1 MGRLARISQLLAACV
16 LTGCYST
23 GEGPTPSV
31 TTLYFPVG
39 MAVSPGG
46 KALYVANSDF
56 DLRFNAG
63 TVAVYDLARIREYL
77 RPLWAPGTTATP
89 TDPCIGLGVN
99 PTPILQPGACGAYD
113 PNAPPD
119 AATNPTPVVKQAAK
133 IGAFATDLLYVC
145 PPAVGGLA
153 GGADC
158 TDSGSVDLS
167 KPTTAIVPQ
176 GASTPLPARLF
187 VPVRGEPSLT
197 FFDVDDD
204 RPTVPGGQGTQT
216 FRLDCD
222 QSVNEGRCGD
232 SHRSGVNAADNI
244 RGLTLPAEPFGIS
257 VTDRAEAIV
266 VSHQSSGAGALSL
279 FTGPNGTGVSV
290 LGGKPTLQ
298 FVFGGLPAAT
308 TGIASLPVPASA
320 TTSPPDDAPDYHQG
334 FVVTYR
340 EAPEADVFRFFD
352 DAAASPIRP
361 FLTRT
366 SAVPLAATPSGR
378 DSRGVAID
386 HSPSSGRAVC
396 AAACAPT
403 DSACLAGCST
413 IPLDAYIA
421 NRAPASLLIGQVLLA
436 DPKLG
441 TEEVHVY
448 DSVPLAQGPSRVVI
462 GRIRRI
468 SNGVP
473 VFEKRVFVIC
483 FDARTIFVYDP
494 VQRRIDGIIRTGR
507 GPHSLVMDPVE
518 PIAYVGHFTDSYI
531 GVVDLDES
539 HAGTFETMVASI
551 GVPQAPAVSK

>member
-1 MGRLARISQLLAACV
+1 
-16 LTGCYST
+16 
-23 GEGPTPSV
+23 
-31 TTLYFPVG
+31 

-46 KALYVANSDF
+46 QALFVANSDF

-63 TVAVYDLARIREYL
+63 TVAAYDLARIREYL
-77 RPLWAPGTTATP
+77 RPLWAPETTAVP
-89 TDPCIGLGVN
+89 ADPCILLGKN

-113 PNAPPD
+113 PNSPPD
-119 AATNPTPVVKQAAK
+119 AASNPTPVVRQAAK
-133 IGAFATDLLYVC
+133 IGAFATDLLFVC
-145 PPAVGGLA
+145 PPATGGLA

-158 TDSGSVDLS
+158 TDAGSVDLA
-167 KPTTAIVPQ
+167 KPGTAVLDPTTMQPV
-176 GASTPLPARLF
+176 PARLF

-204 RPTVPGGQGTQT
+204 RPAAPGGQGKQT

-222 QSVNEGRCGD
+222 QSTNEGRCAD
-232 SHRSGVNAADNI
+232 THRAGVNAADNI
-244 RGLTLPAEPFGIS
+244 RALTLPAEPFGIA

-266 VSHQSSGAGALSL
+266 VSHQSSGNGALSL
-279 FTGPNGTGVSV
+279 FTGPNGTSVSV
-290 LGGKPTLQ
+290 LGAKPTLQ

-308 TGIASLPVPASA
+308 TGIASLPIPEGA
-320 TTSPPDDAPDYHQG
+320 TTMPPDDAPDYHQG

-340 EAPEADVFRFFD
+340 EAPEADIFRFFD
-352 DAAASPIRP
+352 DAAAAPIRP

-386 HSPSSGRAVC
+386 HSPSSDRAVC
-396 AAACAPT
+396 AAACAPNDT
-403 DSACLAGCST
+403 SCLGACSM

-421 NRAPASLLIGQVLLA
+421 NRAPASLLIGQVILL

-441 TEEVHVY
+441 TEQVHVY

-462 GRIRRI
+462 GRIKRI
-468 SNGVP
+468 KNGVP

-483 FDARTIFVYDP
+483 FDARVIFVYDP
-494 VQRRIDGIIRTGR
+494 AQRRIDGTIRTGR
-507 GPHSLVMDPVE
+507 GPHTLVMDPVE
-518 PIAYVGHFTDSYI
+518 PIAYVGHFTDSYV

-551 GVPQAPAVSK
+551 GVPQAPAVTK

>member
-1 MGRLARISQLLAACV
+1 MLA
-16 LTGCYST
+16 GCYST

-39 MAVSPGG
+39 MQVSPGG

-63 TVAVYDLARIREYL
+63 TVAAYDLARMREYL
-77 RPLWAPGTTATP
+77 RPLWAPETTTVPA
-89 TDPCIGLGVN
+89 DPCLGLGIN
-99 PTPILQPGACGAYD
+99 PTPILQPGACGPYD

-119 AATNPTPVVKQAAK
+119 AASSSTPVVRQAAK
-133 IGAFATDLLYVC
+133 IGAFATDLLFVC
-145 PPAVGGLA
+145 PPAKDGLA

-158 TDSGSVDLS
+158 TDGSSVDLS
-167 KPTTAIVPQ
+167 HPGLAVQ
-176 GASTPLPARLF
+176 GTNPRLF

-204 RPTVPGGQGTQT
+204 RPTMPGGQGTQS

-222 QSVNEGRCGD
+222 QSTNDGRCGD
-232 SHRSGVNAADNI
+232 SHRVGVNAADND
-244 RGLTLPAEPFGIS
+244 RALTLPAEPFGIA

-266 VSHQSSGAGALSL
+266 VSHQSSGNGALSL
-279 FTGPNGTGVSV
+279 FTPQNAADDV
-290 LGGKPTLQ
+290 LNAKPVLQ
-298 FVFGGLPAAT
+298 FVYSGLPAAT
-308 TGIASLPVPASA
+308 TGIAALPIPASA
-320 TTSPPDDAPDYHQG
+320 TTTPADDAPDYHQG

-352 DAAASPIRP
+352 DAAAAPIRP

-366 SAVPLAATPSGR
+366 SIQPLSATPSGR
-378 DSRGVAID
+378 DSRSVAID
-386 HSPSSGRAVC
+386 HSPSSERSVC
-396 AAACAPT
+396 AAGCAPADAT
-403 DSACLAGCST
+403 CLAGCAT

-421 NRAPASLLIGQVLLA
+421 NRAPASLLVGQVQRA
-436 DPKLG
+436 DPKLS
-441 TEEVHVY
+441 TEEVHVFE
-448 DSVPLAQGPSRVVI
+448 SVPLAQGPSRVVI

-468 SNGVP
+468 KDGVP

-483 FDARTIFVYDP
+483 FDARVIFVYDP
-494 VQRRIDGIIRTGR
+494 VARQIDGTIRTGR

-531 GVVDLDES
+531 GVIDLDQS
-539 HAGTFETMVASI
+539 HAGTFETIVASI
-551 GVPQAPAVSK
+551 GVPTPPSETK